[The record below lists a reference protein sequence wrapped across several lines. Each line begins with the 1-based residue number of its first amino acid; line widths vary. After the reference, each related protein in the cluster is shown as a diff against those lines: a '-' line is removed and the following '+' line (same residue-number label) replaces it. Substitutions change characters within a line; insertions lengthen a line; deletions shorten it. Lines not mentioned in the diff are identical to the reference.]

1 MSEGNSK
8 EKLVDLV
15 KSYREEEP
23 KFQKVYTFLI
33 GMGKYG
39 FEF

>member
-15 KSYREEEP
+15 KSYKEEEP
-23 KFQKVYTFLI
+23 EVSESIY

>member
-15 KSYREEEP
+15 KSYKEEEP
-23 KFQKVYTFLI
+23 EVSESIYIFDW
-33 GMGKYG
+33 YG
-39 FEF
+39 